1 MPANYDEK
9 AGSWT
14 AQFYYI
20 DYTGTRK
27 KKKKRGFKLK
37 KDAQEWERTFLE
49 RQQADI
55 NMSFKSFVELY
66 FEDMRHRLRAST
78 VRNKEQIVDLKILPF
93 FGQMQLS
100 QIKAADVRRWQN
112 ELMSYT
118 DENGNGY
125 SETYLRSIHTQLSA
139 IFNFAVRYYN
149 LNENPC
155 HKAGSIGKKSADE
168 MQFWTR
174 SEFEQFLQTVEDKPR
189 SHMAFELL
197 YYTGLRLGELLALT
211 PADIDT
217 DSGIITIN
225 KSLQRIDKADV
236 VTPPKTEKSNRIVT
250 IPPFLCNDL
259 RDYMARFYGLES
271 TDRLFSFT
279 KSFITQEMRR
289 GCKLSGVKKI
299 RVHDLRHSHA
309 SLLIELGF
317 SPVLIAERLG
327 HDNVETTLNT
337 YSHLY
342 PNKQSEVAERLEALK
357 K

>member
-14 AQFYYI
+14 AQFYYT
-20 DYTGTRK
+20 DYTGVKK

-37 KDAQEWERTFLE
+37 KDALEWERVFLE
-49 RQQADI
+49 KQQADI
-55 NMSFKSFVELY
+55 NMSFKSFTELY
-66 FEDMRHRLRAST
+66 FEDMKHRLRVST

-125 SETYLRSIHTQLSA
+125 SETYLRAIHTQLSA

-155 HKAGSIGKKSADE
+155 HKAGSIGKKSAEE

-197 YYTGLRLGELLALT
+197 YYTGMRLGELLALT

-236 VTPPKTEKSNRIVT
+236 VTPPKTEKSNRVIT
-250 IPPFLCNDL
+250 IPLFLCNDL
-259 RDYMARFYGLES
+259 RAYMARLYGLES

-327 HDNVETTLNT
+327 HDSVETTLNT

-342 PNKQSEVAERLEALK
+342 PNKQSEIAEKLESLRK
-357 K
+357 